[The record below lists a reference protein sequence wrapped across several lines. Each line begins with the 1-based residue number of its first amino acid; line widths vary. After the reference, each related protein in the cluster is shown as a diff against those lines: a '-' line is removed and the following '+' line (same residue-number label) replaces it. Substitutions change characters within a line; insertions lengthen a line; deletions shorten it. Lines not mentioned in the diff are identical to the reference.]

1 MHSLLEKRLVLPPV
15 KECRILSKISNLESS
30 RLVEMELLQAQK
42 QPRKR
47 KANLNRLELNL
58 RNSIRKELHPE
69 KVV

>member
-47 KANLNRLELNL
+47 KANLSKPELNPRNNIRLE
-58 RNSIRKELHPE
+58 
-69 KVV
+69 